1 MENKIE
7 VFRTELNRS
16 NDEAVRGST
25 ETLLDMLPDY
35 FYTMSASTSG
45 KYHPSFALGN
55 GGLVRHT
62 KMAEYI
68 LEEMFK
74 NSVFA
79 PHGEYTKDLMRMAI
93 LLHDGF
99 KSGLTYSEHTDIN
112 HPIIMANFIL
122 DNKNELSISE
132 SDALFVYDLIST
144 HMGPWTKDKHGNKVL
159 DEPKTREQI
168 LIHLCDYIASRKGID
183 AHFID
188 NELVDSEGKKLI
200 MK

>member
-1 MENKIE
+1 MKKDVFKVELDKIKDD
-7 VFRTELNRS
+7 N
-16 NDEAVRGST
+16 VRYST
-25 ETLLDMLPDY
+25 EIILEMLPDY
-35 FYTMSASTSG
+35 FYKIPASSSG
-45 KYHPSFALGN
+45 KYHPLFSLGE
-55 GGLVRHT
+55 GGLVRHV
-62 KMAEYI
+62 KVALRI
-68 LEEMFK
+68 LEEMFRDE
-74 NSVFA
+74 VF
-79 PHGEYTKDLMRMAI
+79 GVYDEYTKDLMRMAI